1 MRARALLAAA
11 LAMAAG
17 SIAGAAPDRG
27 PGWIDAARLA
37 SAEAGG
43 AMWLTT
49 GGDAGKSHYSTL
61 TDLNTA
67 TAGRLGF
74 AWDHD
79 LGTSRGM
86 EGTPIVVDG
95 VMYASGIAGRVYAL
109 DAATGAERWTFT
121 PEVDMQAN
129 RGACCDM
136 VNRGVAVWQGR
147 VYVAA
152 LDGILYALDARDGH
166 VLWQA
171 PTIDDKGR
179 GTSSTGAPEVAG
191 DVVVIGN
198 GGAEY
203 DTRGY
208 VTAFDLKT
216 GARRWRFYTVPGGP
230 PSPADSPAMQVAG
243 RTWDPDSRWDIGG
256 GGTVWD
262 AMAYDPALDLL
273 YIGVGNGGPYP
284 RALRSPRGGD
294 NLYLSSIV
302 ALKPKTGAVAWHYQQ
317 TPGDQ
322 WDFTATQPFVLT
334 DLAIGGK
341 PVPVLMQ
348 APKNGFFYVL
358 DRRDGKLL
366 SARPYART
374 NWADRIDPAT
384 GRPHLLP
391 DADYATGPKIVFPAT
406 IGAHNWHPMAWDP
419 QRQLIFMNSIEYGN
433 LMFPLPGPQPRAGK
447 RLNGGAGIIFSGDV
461 AAVLPTF
468 PAPMQAAIRAL
479 PAMRDPESLK
489 GRGALIAFDP
499 LTGER
504 RWSMPTTGWWDRAGT
519 LATAGGVV
527 LTGTDTGRFD
537 VRASATGQLL
547 KSIDV
552 GTTIMAAPMTY
563 KVGGIQY
570 VAVMAGWGGG
580 GWGYPHAGSAQVRYG
595 NANRIVAFRLDGGA
609 TPKPAPAPP
618 LPPIPRPPRQF
629 GTPAMIAEGAMLFRA
644 NCAICHSNMDG
655 SNAPDLRR
663 MQSHAVFDDIV
674 LGGALKAGGMPAWD
688 DALTPA
694 QARAVHAWLI
704 DLQAT
709 AYAEARGP
717 KGRPTKSAPTVLTAY

>member
-1 MRARALLAAA
+1 MRRAALLLACMA
-11 LAMAAG
+11 LL
-17 SIAGAAPDRG
+17 GAAPDGGAGR
-27 PGWIDAARLA
+27 IDRARLA

-61 TDLNTA
+61 TDISAA
-67 TAGRLGF
+67 TASRLGF

-86 EGTPIVVDG
+86 EATPIVVDG
-95 VMYASGIAGRVYAL
+95 VMYASGVAGRVYAL

-136 VNRGVAVWQGR
+136 VNRGVAVWQGH

-152 LDGILYALDARDGH
+152 LDGMLYALDAGDGH
-166 VLWQA
+166 LLWKA
-171 PTIDDKGR
+171 ATIDDRGR

-208 VTAFDLKT
+208 VTAFDLAT
-216 GARRWRFYTVPGGP
+216 GERRWRFYTVPGGP
-230 PSPADSPAMQVAG
+230 PSPADSPAMRVAA

-262 AMAYDPALDLL
+262 AMVYDPRLDLL

-284 RALRSPRGGD
+284 RNARSPKGGD

-302 ALKPKTGAVAWHYQQ
+302 ALRPKTGEVAWHYQQ

-322 WDFTATQPFVLT
+322 WDYTATQPIVLA
-334 DLAIGGK
+334 DLTIDGR

-348 APKNGFFYVL
+348 APKNGFFYVI
-358 DRRDGKLL
+358 DRRDGRLL
-366 SARPYART
+366 SAKPYART
-374 NWADRIDPAT
+374 NWASRIDPAT
-384 GRPHLLP
+384 GRPDLLP
-391 DADYATGPKIVFPAT
+391 EGDYATGPKIVWPAT

-419 QRQLIFMNSIEYGN
+419 VRRLMFFNSIDYGN
-433 LMFPLPGPQPRAGK
+433 LMWEMPGRQPHAPK

-461 AAVLPTF
+461 PAVLPTL
-468 PAPMQAAIRAL
+468 PPPLRDAVAAL
-479 PAMRDPESLK
+479 PAMRDPEGLK

-499 LTGER
+499 LTGEK
-504 RWSMPTTGWWDRAGT
+504 RWSVPMAGWWDRAGT

-527 LTGTDTGRFD
+527 MMGTDAGRFN
-537 VRASATGQLL
+537 VYTSSTGQLL

-563 KVGGIQY
+563 RIGGTQY

-580 GWGYPHAGSAQVRYG
+580 GWGYPHPGSAQVRYG
-595 NANRIVAFRLDGGA
+595 NANRIIVFKLDGGP

-618 LPPIPRPPRQF
+618 LPPIPAPPRQF
-629 GTPAMIAEGAMLFRA
+629 GTPAMIAEGGALFRA

-663 MQSHAVFDDIV
+663 MQSHAVFDEIV

-694 QARAVHAWLI
+694 QAKAIHAYLI
-704 DLQAT
+704 DVQAT
-709 AYAEARGP
+709 AYADARAP
-717 KGRPTKSAPTVLTAY
+717 KRKAKSAPTILTAY